1 MNYEPQYL
9 KRWREAPNYL
19 GVDLTDYYVVAVVSE
34 QSDSVDMS
42 NYRVWHRLFP
52 DLEEHSFGGCTHFK
66 ALMIHKDSLLL
77 EAIDEKK
84 KSLDD
89 YSILDDQDLSEL
101 ESDQWFEYWSNWGY
115 IECFKELLIAIP
127 ELKDDKRVTYLGDI
141 LDNKCLLTC
150 DELGEL
156 IEDFANNFGH
166 LDDFSISFDFSES
179 EKELLLKRLE
189 DILSRTEEN

>member
-1 MNYEPQYL
+1 MNYQPQCL
-9 KRWREAPNYL
+9 KKWIEAPNYL
-19 GVDLTDYYVVAVVSE
+19 GMDLTDYYVVAAESE

-52 DLEEHSFGGCTHFK
+52 DLEQFSFGGFMKFK

-77 EAIDEKK
+77 EAIDEKMR
-84 KSLDD
+84 SLKG
-89 YSILDDQDLSEL
+89 YPILDEQDWSEL
-101 ESDQWFEYWSNWGY
+101 EYEQWSEYWSNWGY

-127 ELKDDKRVTYLGDI
+127 ELKDDERVTS
-141 LDNKCLLTC
+141 LDNKCVLTS

-156 IEDFANNFGH
+156 IEDFTNNFGY
-166 LDDFSISFDFSES
+166 LDDFWISFNFSES
-179 EKELLLKRLE
+179 EKELLLKKLE

>member
-1 MNYEPQYL
+1 MNYQPQYL
-9 KRWREAPNYL
+9 KKSIEAPNNL
-19 GVDLTDYYVVAVVSE
+19 GMDLTDYYVVAAESE

-52 DLEEHSFGGCTHFK
+52 DLEQFSFGGFK

-77 EAIDEKK
+77 EAIDEKMR
-84 KSLDD
+84 SLKG
-89 YSILDDQDLSEL
+89 YQILDEQDWSEL
-101 ESDQWFEYWSNWGY
+101 EYEQWSEYWSNWGY

-127 ELKDDKRVTYLGDI
+127 ELKDDERVTS
-141 LDNKCLLTC
+141 LDNKCVLTS

-156 IEDFANNFGH
+156 IEDFTNNFGY
-166 LDDFSISFDFSES
+166 LDDFWISFNFSES
-179 EKELLLKRLE
+179 EKELLLKKLE